1 VKVNEEKRPMSEE
14 KHEETPPGDPAWV
27 TDPELQLQM
36 MHHLYLQAS
45 DESRALMAPLFEQ
58 LGLPLPFT
66 VAQPPDQA
74 TPKMAIAALNH
85 LLQQSARLGR
95 ENARVSLGV
104 SQIDQ
109 ELGARMISGFF
120 LALKGYQDLLKDV
133 IEQLK
138 AKDEGQSSS

>member
-1 VKVNEEKRPMSEE
+1 MSEE
-14 KHEETPPGDPAWV
+14 KHEGTPPNDLGWV
-27 TDPELQLQM
+27 TDTELQLQM

-45 DESRALMAPLFEQ
+45 DEGRALMAPLFEQ

-66 VAQPPDQA
+66 VAQPPEQV
-74 TPKMAIAALNH
+74 TPKMAIAALSR
-85 LLQQSARLGR
+85 LLQQSAMLGR

-109 ELGARMISGFF
+109 ELGAQMIPGFF
-120 LALKGYQDLLKDV
+120 LALKSYQELIRGI

-138 AKDEGQSSS
+138 AKDEGQSAS